1 MRFLI
6 KISLITAILSAMHPA
21 VSQDTL
27 LLRNN
32 DRVVCT
38 VTKIYLA
45 RVEYLKFGDT
55 LDKQYY
61 SYSKHE
67 IRSIHYADGRI
78 DTIEAVKSVKE
89 SSDTIKE
96 DYQTAYKKGFTDGYQ
111 NYQPN
116 TERLTGVTLLVFPF
130 VTLPACIYFSVVK
143 VKPSGVWKDYLYNQ
157 SKSEIYKAGY
167 LDGASKRR
175 RVAAWSS
182 FGAAVGTVA
191 VVSVLYMSSNG
202 Q

>member
-6 KISLITAILSAMHPA
+6 KISLITAILAAMHPA

-55 LDKQYY
+55 TDKQYY
-61 SYSKHE
+61 SYPKHE
-67 IRSIHYADGRI
+67 IRRVHYADGRI
-78 DTIEAVKSVKE
+78 DTIELAERVKQVA
-89 SSDTIKE
+89 DTIKE
-96 DYQTAYKKGFTDGYQ
+96 DYTTSYQKGFNDGYQ
-111 NYQPN
+111 HYQPN

-143 VKPSGVWKDYLYNQ
+143 VKPGDVMRDYKYNQ
-157 SKSEIYKAGY
+157 SKSEIYKNGY

>member
-1 MRFLI
+1 M
-6 KISLITAILSAMHPA
+6 TVILWMMVHPGNA
-21 VSQDTL
+21 QDTIL
-27 LLRNN
+27 LKNN
-32 DRVVCT
+32 TRVVCT

-55 LDKQYY
+55 TDKQYY
-61 SYSKHE
+61 SYPKHE
-67 IRSIHYADGRI
+67 IRRVHYADGRI
-78 DTIEAVKSVKE
+78 DTIELAERVKQVA
-89 SSDTIKE
+89 DTIKE
-96 DYQTAYKKGFTDGYQ
+96 DYTTSYQKGFNDGYQ
-111 NYQPN
+111 HYQPN

-143 VKPSGVWKDYLYNQ
+143 VKPGDVMRDYKYNQ
-157 SKSEIYKAGY
+157 SKSEIYKNGY

-182 FGAAVGTVA
+182 FGAAVGTIGVIG
-191 VVSVLYMSSNG
+191 VLYMSGSG